1 MLVDS
6 KGKQIN
12 PSLNQ
17 PTDPVFRF
25 SSPKEYEAMRDFLLG
40 RTLDWIKSKSGLF
53 GVKELIGGPKG
64 WEGTPL
70 QWLYDHFEESEKGK
84 SSQNGLKGSQE
95 AFTKAGMAAGA
106 LLKDVLAALPP
117 CTLRFVQED
126 KKHGDANSVQRNL
139 YRLEIQVERT
149 PNDESDAE

>member
-1 MLVDS
+1 MLVGS
-6 KGKQIN
+6 NGNQIN

-17 PTDPVFRF
+17 PRDFIDSIP
-25 SSPKEYEAMRDFLLG
+25 PKEYEAMRDFLLG
-40 RTLDWIKSKSGLF
+40 RALDWIKSNSAPF
-53 GVKELIGGPKG
+53 GVKELVGGPKG
-64 WEGTPL
+64 WEETPL
-70 QWLYDHFEESEKGK
+70 QWLYDYFEESEKGK
-84 SSQNGLKGSQE
+84 SCQNGLKGSQE
-95 AFTKAGMAAGA
+95 AFNKAGMAAGV

>member
-40 RTLDWIKSKSGLF
+40 RTLDWIKSKSGFF
-53 GVKELIGGPKG
+53 GVKELVGGSKG
-64 WEGTPL
+64 WEETPL
-70 QWLYDHFEESEKGK
+70 QWLYDYFEESEKGK
-84 SSQNGLKGSQE
+84 SCQNGLKGSQE
-95 AFTKAGMAAGA
+95 AFNKAGMAAGV

>member
-6 KGKQIN
+6 EGKQIN

-40 RTLDWIKSKSGLF
+40 CTLDWIKSKSGLF
-53 GVKELIGGPKG
+53 GVKELVGGPKG

-70 QWLYDHFEESEKGK
+70 QWLYDHFEV
-84 SSQNGLKGSQE
+84 
-95 AFTKAGMAAGA
+95 
-106 LLKDVLAALPP
+106 KDVEAHQRYPWNGKVDIDFTIDSAVEGSNFAVRVEAKDTVGKTNI
-117 CTLRFVQED
+117 TLKTVKYED
-126 KKHGDANSVQRNL
+126 KVALSS
-139 YRLEIQVERT
+139 LEKLPAGRHRVT
-149 PNDESDAE
+149 